1 MTLYE
6 LLKKLKGIDPETAD
20 DIGDIV
26 NVISILSYV
35 SFSSDAYY
43 PDIIPI
49 SSSRAVSSGP
59 SNDGWITGPKK
70 VTKRGG

>member
-26 NVISILSYV
+26 NVISILSYG

-43 PDIIPI
+43 PDIIRI
-49 SSSRAVSSGP
+49 SSSRAVSSGHA
-59 SNDGWITGPKK
+59 K
-70 VTKRGG
+70 GGGGH